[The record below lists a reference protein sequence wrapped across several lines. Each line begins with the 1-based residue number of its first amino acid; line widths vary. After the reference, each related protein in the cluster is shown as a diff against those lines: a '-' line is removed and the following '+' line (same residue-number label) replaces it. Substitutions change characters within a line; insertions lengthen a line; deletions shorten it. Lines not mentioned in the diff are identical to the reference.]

1 MVKYVFV
8 TGGVV
13 SGLGKGITAA
23 SLGRLLKARGYRVTM
38 QKFDPYINVDPGTM
52 NPIQHGEVFVT
63 DDGTETDLD
72 LGHYERFINE
82 SLNHNSNITTG
93 KIYWSVLNKERRGEY
108 GGGTVQVIPH
118 ITNEIKDHIYK
129 DNNDDYTISIIEVG
143 GTVGD
148 IESQPFLEAIRQFQ
162 AEVGRENAIMIQV
175 TLIPYLKASGEM
187 KTKPT
192 QASVKALQSMGI
204 WPDILVCRSDYPID
218 DNMREKIALFCNV
231 KKEHVLQ
238 NLDAPSLYEVPL
250 MLEKEKLAQAVCE
263 CLKLPCPE
271 PDLDKWKDMVS
282 RLIHPN
288 NKVTISL
295 VGKYVA
301 LHDAYLSVAEALKH
315 AGIANH
321 AEVNIRWIDAEKLT
335 SENIEEFLHDTDGIL
350 VPGGF
355 GPRGTEGKILAI
367 RYARE
372 KNIPY
377 LGICLGMQLAIIEF
391 ARNVIGIKDAASIEL
406 EPDTKNPV
414 IALMPEQNGVVNI
427 GGTLRLGA
435 YPCVLKEGTRAA
447 KLYGKLDIS
456 ERHRHRY
463 EVNNDYREK
472 LIENGMILSGLSPD
486 GRIVEMI
493 ELKDHPYFVATQAH
507 PEFKSRPDDPHPLFY
522 GLIEAALKREEKV

>member
-1 MVKYVFV
+1 
-8 TGGVV
+8 
-13 SGLGKGITAA
+13 
-23 SLGRLLKARGYRVTM
+23 
-38 QKFDPYINVDPGTM
+38 
-52 NPIQHGEVFVT
+52 
-63 DDGTETDLD
+63 
-72 LGHYERFINE
+72 
-82 SLNHNSNITTG
+82 
-93 KIYWSVLNKERRGEY
+93 
-108 GGGTVQVIPH
+108 
-118 ITNEIKDHIYK
+118 
-129 DNNDDYTISIIEVG
+129 
-143 GTVGD
+143 
-148 IESQPFLEAIRQFQ
+148 
-162 AEVGRENAIMIQV
+162 
-175 TLIPYLKASGEM
+175 
-187 KTKPT
+187 
-192 QASVKALQSMGI
+192 
-204 WPDILVCRSDYPID
+204 
-218 DNMREKIALFCNV
+218 
-231 KKEHVLQ
+231 
-238 NLDAPSLYEVPL
+238 

-282 RLIHPN
+282 RLNHPTS
-288 NKVTISL
+288 KVTISL

-367 RYARE
+367 KYARE

-391 ARNVIGIKDAASIEL
+391 ARDVIGIKDAASIEL

-522 GLIEAALKREEKV
+522 GLIEAALKNE